1 MSRNVKYAPVKT
13 FNPGLGEFLAGLFVG
28 WLFLGALT
36 WTHLGR
42 ELVKEAIAR
51 GAGVAREKVEEW
63 LRRGERRE

>member
-1 MSRNVKYAPVKT
+1 MSRPVNTPVKS

-28 WLFLGALT
+28 AFLIAPFI

-42 ELVKEAIAR
+42 EMVKEAIAR

-63 LRRGERRE
+63 LRKGEKKE